1 MGYDLGILYYHHNED
16 GDFLFHKGF
25 LYLKHDLSRKLYHK
39 LQLEAGL
46 KDYTHRKALADTIR
60 TYQDDKRED
69 ERLSAEYSIGSTFI
83 PKLRLVLKTKFS
95 FNESNAAYLDF
106 YDYKSYEGS
115 LYLDYKLLKDISIFS
130 NLTYIRKKYL
140 ERLVTLRDYKQRDNL
155 YSGTMGLLYQLNKR
169 NSFTVSFTYRQN
181 ASNDSLEDYSENV
194 INCGW
199 QYNF

>member
-1 MGYDLGILYYHHNED
+1 
-16 GDFLFHKGF
+16 
-25 LYLKHDLSRKLYHK
+25 
-39 LQLEAGL
+39 
-46 KDYTHRKALADTIR
+46 
-60 TYQDDKRED
+60 
-69 ERLSAEYSIGSTFI
+69 
-83 PKLRLVLKTKFS
+83 
-95 FNESNAAYLDF
+95 
-106 YDYKSYEGS
+106 
-115 LYLDYKLLKDISIFS
+115 LLKDISIFS